1 MLSTAAYGAFA
12 SSVNIHRIN
21 KCCANNRKHLMS
33 RKSNSWERTYLP
45 FQVLIFQGHLLLAFT
60 DPEALFM
67 KVQMHHTRVFD
78 QNLPKH
84 PISN

>member
-33 RKSNSWERTYLP
+33 RKSNLEFLGKNLFTFSSSYFSRT
-45 FQVLIFQGHLLLAFT
+45 F
-60 DPEALFM
+60 ALGL
-67 KVQMHHTRVFD
+67 H
-78 QNLPKH
+78 
-84 PISN
+84 